1 MNSRKRWV
9 VWLVVALVVA
19 LVGAAVWRALAKRQ
33 AQQQALATAS
43 APAAQSRVTV
53 APDELWTVAR
63 RTLVLGVPVSGT
75 LHAVNSAT
83 VKARVAGELQGLVL
97 REGDSVRAGQEVARI
112 EAVEMQARLR
122 QAQQQADA
130 ARAQA
135 DIGQRQFDN
144 NRALVDQGFISRTA
158 LQTSQASLQAA
169 QATYQAALA
178 GADVARK
185 SLLDTVLRSPIS
197 GHVTARLAQN
207 GERVGVDA
215 RILEV
220 VDLSRMEVEALLGPA
235 DSVQVRVGQTARL
248 HIEGDS
254 SSAATFNATVARIN
268 PSAQAGSRAVPVY
281 LTVDSAQSGLPALR
295 QGLFVQ
301 GQLETGSAQVLAV
314 PLDAVRTDKPA
325 PYVQLAQQGRVLHLN
340 VQPGARS
347 RGDGQTLVAAEGL
360 QEGMQVL
367 TGRVGA
373 LPEGTVLLMPTAASP
388 QSQTAAPAAPL
399 PAPALSSQP

>member
-1 MNSRKRWV
+1 MNSRKRWM
-9 VWLVVALVVA
+9 VWLVVLLVVA
-19 LVGAAVWRALAKRQ
+19 AIGGAVWRVLAKRQ
-33 AQQQALATAS
+33 AEQQALARAS
-43 APAAQSRVTV
+43 ATVQVRVAL

-75 LHAVNSAT
+75 LQAVNSAA

-122 QAQQQADA
+122 QAQQQASA

-135 DIGQRQFDN
+135 DISQRQFDN
-144 NRALVDQGFISRTA
+144 NRALVEQGFISRTA
-158 LQTSQASLQAA
+158 LQTSEASLQAA
-169 QATYQAALA
+169 QATYQAAQA

-185 SLLDTVLRSPIS
+185 ALADTVLRSPIS
-197 GHVTARLAQN
+197 GQVTARLAQN

-220 VDLSRMEVEALLGPA
+220 VDLSRMEVQALLSPA
-235 DSVQVRVGQTARL
+235 DSVQVRVGQTAHLR
-248 HIEGDS
+248 IEGGS
-254 SSAATFNATVARIN
+254 TSAATFDATVARIN

-281 LTVDSAQSGLPALR
+281 LSVDNSAARGTLPALR

-301 GQLETGSAQVLAV
+301 GMLETGSADVLAV

-325 PYVQLAQQGRVLHLN
+325 PYVQLAQQGRVVHLN

-347 RGDGQTLVAAEGL
+347 REGEQTLVAAEGL
-360 QEGMQVL
+360 KEGMQVL
-367 TGRVGA
+367 TGRVGT
-373 LPEGTVLLMPTAASP
+373 LPEDTLLVLPKAQHPPT
-388 QSQTAAPAAPL
+388 APAAQDT
-399 PAPALSSQP
+399 APASVRSSQP

>member
-33 AQQQALATAS
+33 AQQRALATAS

-248 HIEGDS
+248 YIEGDS